1 MQNKTLS
8 QMNKERTLNWK
19 KYITNLNSFSNEQ
32 LGEAIKKAKRE
43 RTINDRK
50 NKQRRKTCI
59 INKENLL

>member
-19 KYITNLNSFSNEQ
+19 KYITNLNSFSNEE

-43 RTINDRK
+43 RKINDRK